1 MRFAVE
7 KKDKNTVFSIPW
19 SRFFDKRIPRH
30 EKRGGENSSIEN
42 KTFLPEQN

>member
-1 MRFAVE
+1 MRFAVG
-7 KKDKNTVFSIPW
+7 KKTKIQFFLIPW